1 MISIPEKP
9 PIFLI
14 TGTPGA
20 GKTSVSIALMKRFPF
35 GLHIPVDDLREWVVS
50 GLADPVPVW
59 TAETTRQFRIARQ
72 AALAMARLYLEAGFA
87 VVIDDVI
94 FPAEAQEMFVVPL
107 PDYTIHKVLLKPSVA
122 TAQSRNAT
130 RTNKTY
136 DTSSLVE
143 LIGMVHKMMPPSVYA
158 RAGWTIINST
168 RLTLDETVD
177 AILSRN

>member
-1 MISIPEKP
+1 MPEQP

-20 GKTSVSIALMKRFPF
+20 GKSSVSTALMKRFPF

-72 AALAMARLYLEAGFA
+72 AAVQTARLYIDAGFA
-87 VVIDDVI
+87 VAIDDVI
-94 FPAEAQEMFVVPL
+94 LPSEAREMFVAPL
-107 PDYTIHKVLLKPSVA
+107 SGYTLHKILLKPTVE

-136 DTSSLVE
+136 DTSSLVQT
-143 LIGMVHKMMPPSVYA
+143 IDSVHQMMPPSVYA
-158 RAGWTIINST
+158 RAGWTVIDST
-168 RLTLDETVD
+168 HLTLDETVD
-177 AILSRN
+177 TILSQI